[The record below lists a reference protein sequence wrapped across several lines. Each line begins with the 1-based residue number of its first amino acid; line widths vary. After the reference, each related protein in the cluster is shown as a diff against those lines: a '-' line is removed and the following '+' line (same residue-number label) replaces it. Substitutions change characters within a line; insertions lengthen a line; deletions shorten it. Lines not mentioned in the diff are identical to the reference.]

1 MYEIHYF
8 FHMPTIDYILNMF
21 NTGQVTL
28 PKKWREQF
36 QTNKFI
42 ARSEGNR
49 LIIEPITA
57 ISRDPWERET
67 LERDLGMLIH
77 AENETDNEDNE
88 LVEILPYEKW
98 DKAVIVK
105 TKYGEDL
112 YFPEGMPMEEFA
124 EALRKSGAVEDLSLL
139 K

>member
-1 MYEIHYF
+1 
-8 FHMPTIDYILNMF
+8 MPSIDYTLNMF

-42 ARSEGNR
+42 ARSEWNR
-49 LIIEPITA
+49 LIIEPITTF
-57 ISRDPWERET
+57 SRDPWERET
-67 LERDLGMLIH
+67 LESDLRMLIQ
-77 AENETDNEDNE
+77 AENETDNLENE
-88 LVEILPYEKW
+88 LIEVAPYEKW

-112 YFPEGMPMEEFA
+112 YFPDGIPMEEFA
-124 EALRKSGAVEDLSLL
+124 EALRQTGAVEDLSLL